1 MKKAAGF
8 GLAALLA
15 VTCLGQQR
23 YVREDASAPE
33 ALVILPDASRWEV
46 GLAYG
51 HVSRSVDLEG
61 TERKLQGDL
70 GDVLLGFSPVPWLKL
85 YGQAG
90 ASEARLTG
98 MAGEEPGPGAGGVL
112 GAQVNLW
119 QVHEG
124 VRKTAWRFTIRL
136 AGQYG
141 YRTTEDEDDGSV
153 RWGEALVMLPLD
165 YHLIF
170 ARTFRNF
177 YMGEFHSLRIYAG
190 PAYSRLDGEWE
201 RRGVTQDFEGKEEWG
216 VVGGA
221 ELWLLEQL
229 AFGARAEWFDST
241 SAQVTVR
248 YTF

>member
-8 GLAALLA
+8 GLAVLMA
-15 VTCLGQQR
+15 VTAFGQR

-33 ALVILPDASRWEV
+33 ALVTLPDASRWQV

-51 HVSRSVDLEG
+51 HVSRPVDLEG
-61 TERKLQGDL
+61 AERKLRGDVA
-70 GDVLLGFSPVPWLKL
+70 DVLLGFAPAPWLLL

-90 ASEARLTG
+90 ASEARLAG
-98 MAGEEPGPGAGGVL
+98 MPGDEPGAGAGGVL

-124 VRKTAWRFTIRL
+124 VRETSWRFTIRL

-141 YRTTEDEDDGSV
+141 YRTTEDEGDGEV
-153 RWGEALVMLPLD
+153 RWGETLAMLPLD
-165 YHLIF
+165 YHLTF
-170 ARTFRNF
+170 ARSYRNF
-177 YMGEFHSLRIYAG
+177 YMAEFHSLRVYVG

-201 RRGVTQDFEGKEEWG
+201 RRGVTQDFEGTQEWG

-221 ELWLLEQL
+221 DFWLLENL
-229 AFGARAEWFDST
+229 SFGARAEWFDGT
-241 SAQVTVR
+241 SGQVTVR
-248 YTF
+248 YFF